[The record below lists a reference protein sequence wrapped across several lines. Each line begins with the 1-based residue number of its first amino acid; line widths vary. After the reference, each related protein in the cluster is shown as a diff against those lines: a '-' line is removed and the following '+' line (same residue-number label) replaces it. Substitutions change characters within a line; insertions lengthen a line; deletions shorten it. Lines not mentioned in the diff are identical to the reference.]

1 MQFPKVLKHVL
12 DRQLKSGMHRLW
24 LHASTSTMA
33 QLTGLFTHL
42 ICNKVTGLPS
52 FGRYHTLQYTCNFP
66 VRMFASEDLV
76 ETRQRE
82 RRTVLFQILAV
93 ESSVLENFYDIQG
106 YSGTNPTR

>member
-1 MQFPKVLKHVL
+1 
-12 DRQLKSGMHRLW
+12 
-24 LHASTSTMA
+24 MA